1 MKYLSIVLVSLSL
14 LLTGASYGSATTSG
28 QTTKASVTTSLTSM
42 PLAFTENQGQW
53 DEQVLFRA
61 YAGGATMWFT
71 KDGAYY
77 QFTRRIRVGQEPCA
91 PDISDHDVGTTGIPT
106 YKDLMGAPQL
116 AVGSDQF
123 DREPDSLEIMMIKA
137 IFMGANPNPH
147 VIGEGLLEYKCNYFL
162 GNDPGKWRTD
172 VPNYR
177 AIVMDEVYHGIDL
190 SYYGEGHRI
199 EYDFRVSPGADYSRI
214 RIRYEGAENL
224 SVSDNGALVVKT
236 DWGEIKE
243 LAPVA
248 YHDDNGTRK
257 PVAAEYLIEDDM
269 SFRFRLGDGYNPSLP
284 VVIDPVL
291 AYSTYL
297 GGSDTDWGW
306 AIAVDATGA
315 AYVTGRTAST
325 DFPIF
330 NPFQTDQS
338 NWDVFITKV
347 NSSGSSLVYSTYL
360 GGNNIDEAF
369 GITVGV
375 AGSAYVT
382 GGTSSTNFP
391 TLNPYQ
397 AYQGSVDA
405 FVTKLSVSG
414 SSLVYSTYLGGSA
427 SDYGEGIAVDTTGET
442 YVSGRT
448 ASTDFPTFNPLQINQ
463 GGMDVFVTKL
473 NSSGSSLVYSTY
485 LGGSSAD
492 ESWAIVVDAVGAA
505 YVIGTTGSSDFP
517 TLNPYQTDEG
527 GIDVFVTKLN
537 SSGENLIYSTYL
549 GGDGDDYGKSIA
561 VDAFGAVY
569 VTGGTNSTDFP
580 TLNPFQTDQGNYDV
594 FVTKL
599 DTGGSSLIYSSYL
612 GGNLRD
618 FGRAIAVDTNGAA
631 YVTGYTYSTDFPT
644 LYPYQTF
651 QDVYDVFITKLRSD
665 GSNLV
670 YSTYFGGSSGDLG
683 WAIAVDTAGS
693 AYVTGW
699 TLSDDFPTL
708 NPYQTNQGKQDVYVT
723 KLLKSCCNH
732 DEIRGDV
739 NYDMSFNVADLTYL
753 VDYLFRSGPPPPCPE
768 EGDVNGDNYTN
779 VADLTYLVDCL
790 LRSGPPPPPC
800 P

>member
-1 MKYLSIVLVSLSL
+1 
-14 LLTGASYGSATTSG
+14 
-28 QTTKASVTTSLTSM
+28 
-42 PLAFTENQGQW
+42 
-53 DEQVLFRA
+53 
-61 YAGGATMWFT
+61 
-71 KDGAYY
+71 
-77 QFTRRIRVGQEPCA
+77 
-91 PDISDHDVGTTGIPT
+91 
-106 YKDLMGAPQL
+106 
-116 AVGSDQF
+116 
-123 DREPDSLEIMMIKA
+123 MMIKA
-137 IFMGANPNPH
+137 DFVGSNPNPH
-147 VIGEGLLEYKCNYFL
+147 MVGEGLLEYKCNYFL
-162 GNDPGKWRTD
+162 GNDPAKWRTD

-177 AIVMDEVYHGIDL
+177 AIVMEEVYHGIDV

-224 SVSDNGALVVKT
+224 SVSENGALVVKT

-269 SFRFRLGDGYNPSLP
+269 SFRFRLGDSYNPSLP

-291 AYSTYL
+291 VYSTYL
-297 GGSDTDWGW
+297 GGSDIDWGW
-306 AIAVDATGA
+306 AIAVDVTGA

-325 DFPIF
+325 DFPTF
-330 NPFQTDQS
+330 NPYQTDQS
-338 NWDVFITKV
+338 NWDVFVTKV
-347 NSSGSSLVYSTYL
+347 SSGGSLVYSTYL
-360 GGNNIDEAF
+360 GGNGTDEGLTIVVDA
-369 GITVGV
+369 

-382 GGTSSTNFP
+382 GGTSSTDFP

-397 AYQGSVDA
+397 TDQGGIDV
-405 FVTKLSVSG
+405 FVTKLNVSG

-448 ASTDFPTFNPLQINQ
+448 ASTDFPTFNPLQSNQ
-463 GGMDVFVTKL
+463 GGMDAFITKL
-473 NSSGSSLVYSTY
+473 NSNGRSLVYSTY
-485 LGGSSAD
+485 LGGSSSD
-492 ESWAIVVDAVGAA
+492 ESWAMVVDTVGAA

-549 GGDGDDYGKSIA
+549 GGDGDDFGKSIA

-651 QDVYDVFITKLRSD
+651 QGVYDVFITKLRSD

-670 YSTYFGGSSGDLG
+670 YSTYFGGSAGDLG
-683 WAIAVDTAGS
+683 WAIAVDATGS

-708 NPYQTNQGKQDVYVT
+708 NPYQTNQGNQDVYVT
-723 KLLKSCCNH
+723 KLSGGESCCNG
-732 DEIRGDV
+732 DGIRGNVDGDAGDNV
-739 NYDMSFNVADLTYL
+739 NVADLTYL
-753 VDYLFRSGPPPPCPE
+753 VDYLFRGGPVPPCQE
-768 EGDVNGDNYTN
+768 EGNVDGDAGENTN
-779 VADLTYLVDCL
+779 VADLTYLVDYL
-790 LRSGPPPPPC
+790 FRGGPPPPPC